1 MDPFSA
7 PLRNQIAK
15 SFGFKCAPGGAATSL
30 QVSKV
35 SHHRGKNPHHRNTEA
50 LFARTQFSEGNFFH
64 SFKNVFPIEIDNPK
78 IPLQTAVERRL
89 LDTCQ
94 GFRYLSPFFRK
105 QELQRRFSVS
115 KLLNEF
121 IGHFICW
128 LWKMLCFT
136 SSFMEVGVMNHTI
149 QFHYNRCF
157 S

>member
-1 MDPFSA
+1 MNDVLRIARLKIALQRAFLGQAILRVILFLDPFLA

-15 SFGFKCAPGGAATSL
+15 SFGFKFAPGGAETSL

-35 SHHRGKNPHHRNTEA
+35 SHHRGKKSPSQKHRSTIW
-50 LFARTQFSEGNFFH
+50 L
-64 SFKNVFPIEIDNPK
+64 
-78 IPLQTAVERRL
+78 
-89 LDTCQ
+89 